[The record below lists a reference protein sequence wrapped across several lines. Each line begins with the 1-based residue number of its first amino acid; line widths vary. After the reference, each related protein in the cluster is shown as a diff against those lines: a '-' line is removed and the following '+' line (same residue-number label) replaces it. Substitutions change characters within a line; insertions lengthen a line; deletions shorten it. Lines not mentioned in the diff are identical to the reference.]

1 MANVIAQTYALSLFE
16 VAEEEKKEELLLSQ
30 LEEVCALAQENPQF
44 LQLLSS
50 PMVSKAERASLVDE
64 AFNGQVDLY
73 LLNFLKIL
81 AEGGRIR
88 NLPEIEKEYRELYY
102 LRENIEEA
110 VAITAVPMSS
120 EQKEK
125 LTAKLEKTTGK
136 KILLKNQI
144 DKSLIG
150 GVVLKIGNR
159 QMDDSVKSRLEGIR
173 RQILGNLA

>member
-30 LEEVCALAQENPQF
+30 LEEICALAQEHPQF

-50 PMVSKAERASLVDE
+50 PMVSKEERAKLVDE
-64 AFNGQVDLY
+64 AFEGQVDLY

-81 AEGGRIR
+81 AEGGRIQ

-102 LRENIEEA
+102 LRENIEEV
-110 VAITAVPMSS
+110 VATTAVPMS
-120 EQKEK
+120 EEMQKK
-125 LTAKLEKTTGK
+125 LTEKLEKSTGK